1 MSRQARKEKSALE
14 AKVREHLALNLQFR
28 SEFLEWIEAEKE
40 IHVKALILQNN
51 EITRGMI
58 QMLDGMKESFKIG
71 E

>member
-14 AKVREHLALNLQFR
+14 AKVREHLATNPVFR
-28 SEFLEWIEAEKE
+28 SEFREWLEAEKE
-40 IHVKALILQNN
+40 AHVKNLILQNN

-58 QMLDGMKESFKIG
+58 QMLDSMKESFKIG